1 MDQRSD
7 PITGL
12 VLRFV
17 ELVRESGIQ
26 VEAAYL
32 YGSHATGNAHAD
44 SDVDVAIVSPQ
55 LSGSISLDWK
65 ILAPLRRKVDLRIE
79 PIGFRPEQFCDENPL
94 VWEIKQK
101 GLRIV

>member
-1 MDQRSD
+1 MDKRSD
-7 PITGL
+7 SIIQTI
-12 VLRFV
+12 LRFV
-17 ELVRESGIQ
+17 EMVRESGIQ

-44 SDVDVAIVSPQ
+44 SDVDVAIISPQ

-65 ILAPLRRKVDLRIE
+65 LLAPLRRELDLRIE
-79 PIGFRPEQFCDENPL
+79 PIGFRPEQFRDENPL

-101 GLRIV
+101 GMQVV

>member
-1 MDQRSD
+1 MDQSSD
-7 PITGL
+7 PIIRL
-12 VLRFV
+12 VMRFV
-17 ELVRESGIQ
+17 EMVHESGIQ

-55 LSGSISLDWK
+55 LSGSISLDWNL
-65 ILAPLRRKVDLRIE
+65 LAPLRRDLDLRIA
-79 PIGFRPEQFCDENPL
+79 PIGFQPEQFRDENPL

-101 GLRIV
+101 GLQVI